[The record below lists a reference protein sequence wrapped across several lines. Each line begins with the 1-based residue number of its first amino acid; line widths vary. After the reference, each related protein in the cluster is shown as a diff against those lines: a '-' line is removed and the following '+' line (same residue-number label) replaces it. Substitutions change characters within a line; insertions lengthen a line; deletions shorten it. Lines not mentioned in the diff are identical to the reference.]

1 MIDRLKSISSGP
13 NDVLFSFN
21 SGDFLLLAILSSW
34 IVLLMLFQ
42 WGVLQNRFSKSYVCT
57 LTLSLQERKNASSC
71 LTELDADSN
80 CSLKNL
86 ISSKK

>member
-34 IVLLMLFQ
+34 IVLLLFL
-42 WGVLQNRFSKSYVCT
+42 WGVLQNRFSKSYVCR
-57 LTLSLQERKNASSC
+57 LTLSLQERKNPSSC
-71 LTELDADSN
+71 LTELDADYN

>member
-1 MIDRLKSISSGP
+1 MLWLLSVIDRLKSISSGP

-57 LTLSLQERKNASSC
+57 LTLSLQERTLRHASLNLMQI
-71 LTELDADSN
+71 LTVP
-80 CSLKNL
+80 LK
-86 ISSKK
+86 I